1 MLLFIIVAIIFVSA
15 FAVSTWKQLEDAT
28 ATVISSMFGLLIA
41 LLVTL
46 VLITIGECV
55 PGKETYEMLES
66 KEICAM
72 NDSVNGDM
80 HYFLFSGYSDSELTY
95 RYLYK
100 GEFGYE
106 VGEIDA
112 EKASIIFSDTP
123 KVEEY
128 ERHFVNPIHDLFC
141 FHNNSYRVYVPE
153 GTIAMQQYNVDLQ

>member
-1 MLLFIIVAIIFVSA
+1 MMLLIIVTVIIVSA
-15 FAVSTWKQLEDAT
+15 FAIFSWKESEDISTTFLL
-28 ATVISSMFGLLIA
+28 SMFGLLIA
-41 LLVTL
+41 LFVTV
-46 VLITIGECV
+46 VLIRIGECI
-55 PGKETYEMLES
+55 PGEKTYEMLDS
-66 KEICAM
+66 NEIYAM

-128 ERHFVNPIHDLFC
+128 EKHFANPIHDLFC
-141 FHNNSYRVYVPE
+141 FHDSSYRIYVPE
-153 GTIAMQQYNVDLQ
+153 GTISMQYNVDLQ

>member
-1 MLLFIIVAIIFVSA
+1 MLLFIIIAVIFVA
-15 FAVSTWKQLEDAT
+15 VFAVYSWKQLEEISST
-28 ATVISSMFGLLIA
+28 IISSMFGLLIA
-41 LLVTL
+41 LFVTL
-46 VLITIGECV
+46 VLMTIGECV
-55 PGKETYEMLES
+55 PGETTYKLLET

-72 NDSVNGDM
+72 NDNINNDM
-80 HYFLFSGYSDSELTY
+80 HYFLFGGYSDSDLIY

-106 VGEIDA
+106 VGEIEA

-128 ERHFVNPIHDLFC
+128 EKHFTNPIHDLFC

-153 GTIAMQQYNVDLQ
+153 GTISMQQYSIDLQ